1 LARVKTDLFSLEKK
15 HLFRGGMDMRYAPRF
30 GMLTLVI
37 GVSFASA
44 REAIT
49 IGPTFT
55 IAEPDTLE
63 EIKQR
68 AGFVDWKSWLMRT
81 DPERAPAFQ
90 SVDLPHAAKDRSFLF
105 DPTYT
110 LPRDLVGR
118 GGQVLWPKGTTVNVY
133 ERIRTTSR
141 TIVIADDPD
150 HFLWLRDVA
159 KPQAGD
165 RVFLAGGNVL
175 VRMRAEQRRLYV
187 LDARVV
193 ERFWLAAVPAIVR
206 QEGNRLRVT
215 EYALGG

>member
-1 LARVKTDLFSLEKK
+1 
-15 HLFRGGMDMRYAPRF
+15 
-30 GMLTLVI
+30 MLLLLS
-37 GVSFASA
+37 VSFVPVRCPASA
-44 REAIT
+44 REMVT
-49 IGPTFT
+49 IGPTFA
-55 IAEPDTLE
+55 IAEPDTLD

-68 AGFVDWKSWLMRT
+68 ARSVDWDSWLRRS
-81 DPERAPAFQ
+81 DPERASAFR
-90 SVDLPHAAKDRSFLF
+90 SIDLPRALRNRSFLF

-110 LPRDLVGR
+110 LPRDIVGN
-118 GGQVLWPKGTTVNVY
+118 GKVLWPKGTTINVY

-141 TIVIADDPD
+141 TIVIADDPE

-193 ERFWLAAVPAIVR
+193 ERFGLAAVPAIVR